1 MSNYDLMV
9 SDLKRAT
16 TAEILRLQRDK
27 VDVDNIAR
35 LVDQLNEAWDK
46 LTDALVRQ
54 RTERDNV
61 IRDLIDQLAEARKE
75 R

>member
-1 MSNYDLMV
+1 VSNYDLMV

-61 IRDLIDQLAEARKE
+61 VRDLIDQLAEARKE